1 MTDGRTDRQTDGQT
15 DICDSRVA
23 FATENGLMTLKLWPW
38 PILITLN
45 RKTVAEQDLNEFEQ
59 KIEKFIIKME
69 GLNEKMVLYSQY

>member
-1 MTDGRTDRQTDGQT
+1 
-15 DICDSRVA
+15 
-23 FATENGLMTLKLWPW
+23 MTLKLWPW

-69 GLNEKMVLYSQY
+69 ALIEKMVLYSQY

>member
-38 PILITLN
+38 PILIILLHDIC
-45 RKTVAEQDLNEFEQ
+45 VAIQDLIKFDQ
-59 KIEKFIIKME
+59 KSENLIRKMS
-69 GLNEKMVLYSQY
+69 GAP

>member
-1 MTDGRTDRQTDGQT
+1 MWGF
-15 DICDSRVA
+15 IK
-23 FATENGLMTLKLWPW
+23 NGLMTLKLWPW
-38 PILITLN
+38 PIFITLN